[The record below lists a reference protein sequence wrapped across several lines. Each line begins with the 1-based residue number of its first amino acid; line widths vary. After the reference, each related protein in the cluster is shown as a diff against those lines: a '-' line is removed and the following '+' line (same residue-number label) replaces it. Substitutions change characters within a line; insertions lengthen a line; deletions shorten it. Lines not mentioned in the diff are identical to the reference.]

1 LVQCKPSIDVQMIA
15 HTTIAKLL
23 LRASNKVNSARSYES
38 ATAFRDALTRYVD
51 NIRAEIDTKRG
62 PLMQASQSEDD
73 APGDNVCS
81 DCAHNVS
88 MITQQGH

>member
-1 LVQCKPSIDVQMIA
+1 MIA
-15 HTTIAKLL
+15 YTTIAKLI
-23 LRASNKVNSARSYES
+23 LRASNKVNGARSYES
-38 ATAFRDALTRYVD
+38 AFRDALTRYVD

-73 APGDNVCS
+73 APGDNVCF

-88 MITQQGH
+88 MITRQGH